1 VNILILYATLEGQT
15 EKVAER
21 MAQVL
26 RNKGHQVTSQS
37 AERIQDNFNLDSF
50 EAAIL
55 GGSIHMGHHPKFLK
69 NFVSQHLDWLN
80 SNTTALF
87 TVCMGINSQEAKSRQ
102 EAQTYGEH
110 FIKQTNWH
118 PALTATFAG
127 AVKYT
132 QYNIITRFIMKMI
145 SKHEGGSTDTS
156 HDHEYTD
163 WDAVAR
169 FAEQFAEKIANLQ
182 DV

>member
-1 VNILILYATLEGQT
+1 MNILILYATLEGQT

-26 RNKGHQVTSQS
+26 RNKGYQVTNQS
-37 AERIQDNFNLDSF
+37 AEHLPDDFDLDSF

-69 NFVSQHLDWLN
+69 QFVSQHLDWLN
-80 SNTTALF
+80 NNTSALF
-87 TVCMGINSQEAKSRQ
+87 TVCMAINSQMAKSRR
-102 EAQTYGEH
+102 EAQTYEAQFLKETH
-110 FIKQTNWH
+110 WQ
-118 PALTATFAG
+118 PALSTIFAG

-145 SKHEGGSTDTS
+145 SKREGGSTDTS

-169 FAEQFAEKIANLQ
+169 FAEQFAEKTAALQ
-182 DV
+182 DA